1 MRQVAVEDVD
11 AVESQQA
18 GLVEEVPQVVEVA
31 PITEGGQE
39 GEEHRDDEEEEMGEE
54 EQEDVI
60 EIQTDDS
67 DEVRHTPGRQA
78 VPSGG
83 PVVLYSHIYW

>member
-18 GLVEEVPQVVEVA
+18 GVVEEVPQVVEVA

-39 GEEHRDDEEEEMGEE
+39 GEEHRGDEEEEEMGEE

-67 DEVRHTPGRQA
+67 DEVRHTPDRQTSMQGLLVA
-78 VPSGG
+78 R
-83 PVVLYSHIYW
+83 